1 MILYNGL
8 TLAYVGDAYY
18 EMWIRDYV
26 IKQGFTLV
34 NDLHNQA
41 IKYTQ
46 STAQALA
53 AMRLYDE
60 FYTEEEQKIFKRG
73 RNQSASHKPK
83 NADVQT
89 YNKSTGFEAVIGY
102 LYLSKD
108 LIRIDEIIKYAVK
121 VIEENDQIPSS

>member
-8 TLAYVGDAYY
+8 TLAYIGDAYY

-46 STAQALA
+46 SSAQAQA
-53 AMRLYDE
+53 AMRLYDD

-73 RNQSASHKPK
+73 RNQSATHKPK
-83 NADVQT
+83 NSDVQT

-102 LYLSKD
+102 LYLSEN
-108 LIRIDEIIKYAVK
+108 LTRIDEIIEYAVK
-121 VIEENDQIPSS
+121 VIEENEGQAIS